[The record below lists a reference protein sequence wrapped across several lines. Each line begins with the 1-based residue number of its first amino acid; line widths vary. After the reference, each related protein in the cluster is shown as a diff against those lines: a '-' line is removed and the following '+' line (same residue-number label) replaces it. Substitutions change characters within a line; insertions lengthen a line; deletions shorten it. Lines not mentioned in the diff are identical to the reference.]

1 MPIDRQMLDKRM
13 QKAKEAKNDNVFL
26 KEIDQYISE
35 NPRLFKAFAEE
46 KFD

>member
-1 MPIDRQMLDKRM
+1 MLEKRV
-13 QKAKEAKNDNVFL
+13 QKSEVKEDAFI
-26 KEIDQYISE
+26 KEVDQYMSE

>member
-1 MPIDRQMLDKRM
+1 MLDKRV
-13 QKAKEAKNDNVFL
+13 QKSEVKEDDFL
-26 KEIDQYISE
+26 KEVDQYMNE

>member
-1 MPIDRQMLDKRM
+1 MLKKRV
-13 QKAKEAKNDNVFL
+13 QKSEVKADEFIKEV
-26 KEIDQYISE
+26 DQYISE